1 MFEFEMAQKFCQRA
15 LELEPDNVQALET
28 CGTLLLE
35 LGELESA
42 KHVSCQ
48 HWLSLRGDLK
58 NDQCTTLHKTYIIL
72 TYDPS
77 LSINSTLKRTCIYF
91 CVYVLNR
98 QPFGR

>member
-1 MFEFEMAQKFCQRA
+1 MSILLCFQAEEYIDMFEFEMAQKFCQRA

-35 LGELESA
+35 LGELKSA

-58 NDQCTTLHKTYIIL
+58 NDQCTTTQNLYNFNL
-72 TYDPS
+72 
-77 LSINSTLKRTCIYF
+77 
-91 CVYVLNR
+91 
-98 QPFGR
+98 